1 MPTLT
6 VHDLKRETRLD
17 VLIEKLDKAFKDEIV
32 KDTYS
37 IYWKCTILKK
47 TNKYFNEWLHSGL

>member
-37 IYWKCTILKK
+37 IY
-47 TNKYFNEWLHSGL
+47 